1 MGFFKRMVLSV
12 VASKLERRAQ
22 HSNNP
27 MVHSMLREVNHKLG
41 RHGGHPHAGYPH
53 YGPQYHP
60 GPAYHGHYRH
70 HGHYRRRFW

>member
-1 MGFFKRMVLSV
+1 MGFVKRMVLSM
-12 VASKLERRAQ
+12 VASRLERRAQ
-22 HSNNP
+22 HSRNP

-41 RHGGHPHAGYPH
+41 RHGGYPYGGYPT
-53 YGPQYHP
+53 YHA